1 MAIGSTFRADS
12 DTLRFANHFASG
24 TGEDN
29 AGSEIGVSKYSE
41 FRYSQGRYLSFE
53 RHPEAPDLKEELITG
68 TRSEI
73 ESLKKRD
80 TCCKHYYKLFD
91 IFDCCFV
98 FLQIHIGNVFHH
110 ALFQFN

>member
-1 MAIGSTFRADS
+1 MNTSYRG
-12 DTLRFANHFASG
+12 
-24 TGEDN
+24 
-29 AGSEIGVSKYSE
+29 IGVSKYSE

-53 RHPEAPDLKEELITG
+53 RHPEAPDLKKELITG

-98 FLQIHIGNVFHH
+98 FLQIHIGKVFHH
-110 ALFQFN
+110 AWFQFN